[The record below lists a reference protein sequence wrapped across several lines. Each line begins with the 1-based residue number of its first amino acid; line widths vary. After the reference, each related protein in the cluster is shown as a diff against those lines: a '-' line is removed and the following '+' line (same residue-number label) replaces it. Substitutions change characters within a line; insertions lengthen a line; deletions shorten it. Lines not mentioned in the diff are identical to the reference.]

1 MSILKLQK
9 VKYSE
14 DRKELSCS
22 FTNGKLYSVYCHDL
36 KNEVILH
43 DLFQVLAYFKL
54 PYRGSFLCGDVNI
67 KKLNPTTYRSKVI
80 TITTE
85 NNTFL
90 ENMKVIDYLKYVTN
104 NFENTYDEK
113 VEFIDYLEYIY
124 SLLFE
129 FGLDKKKLKT
139 KIKKLNRYERWQL
152 KLIESLLKG
161 SEVLLLNKTLDCYE
175 KELLDF
181 CIRSLKN
188 LVGNYD
194 ICVITFTEEEE
205 VSNKMDYVINI

>member
-1 MSILKLQK
+1 MSILELQK

-14 DRKELSCS
+14 DRKELSCC
-22 FTNGKLYSVYCHDL
+22 FANGKLYSVYC
-36 KNEVILH
+36 NESRNVCVLQ
-43 DLFQVLAYFKL
+43 DLFQVLAYLKL
-54 PYRGSFLCGDVNI
+54 PYRGSFLCSGVNI
-67 KKLNPTTYRSKVI
+67 RKFNPTTYRSKVI

-90 ENMKVIDYLKYVTN
+90 ENMKVIDYLEYVTN
-104 NFENTYDEK
+104 NFENTYDGK
-113 VEFIDYLEYIY
+113 IEFIDYLELIY
-124 SLLFE
+124 NLLFE
-129 FGLDKKKLKT
+129 FGLDKKELKT

-161 SEVLLLNKTLDCYE
+161 SDVLLINKTLECYD

-181 CIRSLKN
+181 CISSLQK
-188 LVGNYD
+188 LAENYG
-194 ICVITFTEEEE
+194 ICVITFTQEEE